1 MPLCAIFTR
10 TSCYGYKSKI
20 VMPLMR
26 PFPPSGPLLLRKKR
40 LRASAQ
46 S

>member
-1 MPLCAIFTR
+1 MPLCAISTR
-10 TSCYGYKSKI
+10 TSCYGYKSEN

-26 PFPPSGPLLLRKKR
+26 LFPPSGPLLLRKKR

>member
-1 MPLCAIFTR
+1 MPLRAISTR
-10 TSCYGYKSKI
+10 TSCYGYKSEN